1 MSHSSGSI
9 VGPFQRYASLLV
21 QWTSTGP
28 VEGSVGNR
36 TKSSDG
42 GNTRSRDGDAPVARG
57 ETPVDDGSGRAVT
70 PDPSEDVG
78 PTSAETPYDVLL
90 NLGLTESEFVLEL
103 LEAHDGKLPQ
113 QAFVEQLDWSKS
125 KVSRLLSD
133 IEDDGRIVRV
143 SIGQEKIVYTRDR
156 APGQDPFSHLE
167 GDDASDE
174 SASRPAAAANRSD
187 ETTNRSDEAATT
199 GTQRRG

>member
-28 VEGSVGNR
+28 LEEPVGSR
-36 TKSSDG
+36 AESSDSG
-42 GNTRSRDGDAPVARG
+42 HTPSRNEDTPAQRG
-57 ETPVDDGSGRAVT
+57 ETPVDDGTGRAVT
-70 PDPSEDVG
+70 SDPSKDID
-78 PTSAETPYDVLL
+78 PTSVETSYDVLL

-103 LEAHDGKLPQ
+103 LAAHDGKLPQ

-143 SIGQEKIVYTRDR
+143 SIGQEKVVYTPDR
-156 APGQDPFSHLE
+156 APGRDPFSHLE
-167 GDDASDE
+167 GDDAPDE
-174 SASRPAAAANRSD
+174 PTSRPA
-187 ETTNRSDEAATT
+187 ETAATT
-199 GTQRRG
+199 GARRRG